1 MKKGKT
7 MSDIMTVL
15 GPVPAD
21 RIGKTITHEH
31 LFIDLS
37 CYLTPPKD
45 GEPPGFYH
53 DPVNI
58 RNLHALLRDPYG
70 NRDNCILD
78 DVGLAVREVDLFRK
92 AGGGT
97 IVDVSLPDIGRDVR
111 KLAEVSRRTGV
122 HVVAGCGH
130 YIYSAFP
137 PGVAEMT
144 QDQLTEE
151 LLAEIRD
158 GIDGSGIRPGVIG
171 EIGTGHPIHPQ
182 ETKMLK
188 AAARAQ
194 IETGLAIS
202 IHVHPPGRRGN
213 EVLDILIGEGVD
225 PGRIILGHI
234 DASLA
239 HLDIDFDRAVDYVLS
254 LADRGCYIEFDLC
267 GNSGYFVTREASW
280 WLPSDR
286 ERAKALARLCK
297 AGFAD
302 KILLSQDVGHK
313 HYIVEYGGWG
323 YAHTLTDF
331 SHHMREA
338 GISDMEI
345 EGFFCVN
352 PGTVLSIVRGG

>member
-1 MKKGKT
+1 
-7 MSDIMTVL
+7 MSEIMTVL
-15 GPVPAD
+15 GPVPAE

-37 CYLTPPKD
+37 CYLTPPKP
-45 GEPPGFYH
+45 GEDPGFYH
-53 DPVNI
+53 DLVNI
-58 RNLHALLRDPYG
+58 KNLHSLLRDPYG

-78 DVGLAVREVDLFRK
+78 DVELAVREVELFKK

-97 IVDVSLPDIGRDVR
+97 IVDVSLPDIGRDVS

-122 HVVAGCGH
+122 NVVAGCGH
-130 YIYSAFP
+130 YIFSAFP

-144 QDQLTEE
+144 QAQMTEE
-151 LLAEIRD
+151 LLREIRD
-158 GIDGSGIRPGVIG
+158 GIDGTGIKPGVIG
-171 EIGTGHPIHPQ
+171 EIGTGDPIHPQ
-182 ETKMLK
+182 EIKMLK

-213 EVLDILIGEGVD
+213 EVLDILLGEGVD
-225 PGRIILGHI
+225 PERIILGHI

-239 HLDIDFDRAVDYVLS
+239 HLDIDFDKAVDYVLS
-254 LADRGCYIEFDLC
+254 LANRGCYIEFDLC

-286 ERAKALARLCK
+286 ERAKALAVLGK
-297 AGFAD
+297 KGFSN

-313 HYIVEYGGWG
+313 HYLVEYGGWG

-331 SHHMREA
+331 SHHLREA
-338 GISDMEI
+338 GISQSEI
-345 EGFFCVN
+345 DGFFATNPVN
-352 PGTVLSIVRGG
+352 VLAVKNGR